1 MLYFST
7 ITFHVGRGAN
17 KSQTTVAFIE
27 TEKRRVMLQ
36 LIKHTCV
43 HWFKKRLLYCDQ
55 AVLFIMYISIDGQYA
70 VFKQY
75 VAMENMER

>member
-1 MLYFST
+1 MPT
-7 ITFHVGRGAN
+7 IHVGRGAN

-27 TEKRRVMLQ
+27 TEKRRVMLK

-70 VFKQY
+70 VFNGMLLWKIWKD
-75 VAMENMER
+75 EKHL